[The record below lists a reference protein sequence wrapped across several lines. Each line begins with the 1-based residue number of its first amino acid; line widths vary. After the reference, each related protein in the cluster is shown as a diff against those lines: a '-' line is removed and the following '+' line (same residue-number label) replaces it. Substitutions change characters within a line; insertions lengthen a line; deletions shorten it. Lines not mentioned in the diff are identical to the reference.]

1 MNFFFRV
8 LTAIYAV
15 IAAVLSTLVMISPF
29 SNKGLMKN
37 FLDWADVTLYR
48 SDKYNV
54 VVFLLG
60 LILLLLNLFILF
72 SGIRFKGVNKYICF
86 KNDNGQVRVSANSV
100 ESIALGL
107 ARKSKNVREAKSKVR
122 FKNETVEILM
132 KLSVY
137 PDTHV
142 PNLSRLLQNQIK
154 DAVESMTEL
163 QVSHVDINIE
173 GVHAAPSDKE

>member
-1 MNFFFRV
+1 MNFFFRI
-8 LTAIYAV
+8 LTAVYALV
-15 IAAVLSTLVMISPF
+15 SAVLSALLMISPF
-29 SNKGLMKN
+29 AEKGIMKS

-54 VVFLLG
+54 VLFLAG
-60 LILLLLNLFILF
+60 LLLLLLNLFILF
-72 SGIRFKGVNKYICF
+72 SGLRFKGVNKYICF
-86 KNDNGQVRVSANSV
+86 KNDSGQVRVSASSV

-107 ARKSKNVREAKSKVR
+107 ARKSRNVREAKSKVR
-122 FKNETVEILM
+122 FKNESVEILL

-163 QVSHVDINIE
+163 TVSKVDINID
-173 GVHAAPSDKE
+173 GVHAAPADKE

>member
-15 IAAVLSTLVMISPF
+15 IAAVLSALVMISPF
-29 SNKGLMKN
+29 SDKSLMKS

-54 VVFLLG
+54 VIFLLG
-60 LILLLLNLFILF
+60 LVLLLINLAILF
-72 SGIRFKGVNKYICF
+72 SGLRFRGVNKYICY
-86 KNDNGQVRVSANSV
+86 KNDGGQIRVSSNSV
-100 ESIALGL
+100 ENIALGL
-107 ARKSKNVREAKSKVR
+107 ARKSKNVREAKSKVKFR
-122 FKNETVEILM
+122 NGSVEILM

-142 PNLSRLLQNQIK
+142 PNLSRLLQIQIK
-154 DAVESMTEL
+154 DAVESMTEIT
-163 QVSHVDINIE
+163 VSNVDINIE
-173 GVHAAPSDKE
+173 GVHAAPAEKE

>member
-8 LTAIYAV
+8 LTAVYAL
-15 IAAVLSTLVMISPF
+15 ISAFISALIMISPF
-29 SNKGLMKN
+29 ADKGLMKN
-37 FLDWADVTLYR
+37 FLDWADITLYR

-54 VVFLLG
+54 VLFLAG
-60 LILLLLNLFILF
+60 LLFLLLNLFILF
-72 SGIRFKGVNKYICF
+72 SGLRFKGINKYICF
-86 KNDNGQVRVSANSV
+86 KNDSGQVRISANSV

-107 ARKSKNVREAKSKVR
+107 ARKSRSVREAKSKVR
-122 FKNETVEILM
+122 FKNESVEILM

-163 QVSHVDINIE
+163 TVSNVDINID
-173 GVHAAPSDKE
+173 GVHSAPAEKE